1 VVTTQTNP
9 GPARRTLDILDY
21 LYILKRRK
29 GLWLALTFAG
39 LVLGVVAA
47 YILPQRYIAVGS
59 LRFLPQQVPERL
71 VPTNIVDEVN
81 QRINLMYQTIAR
93 RENLINIIKEHKLYQ
108 DRLQSQTLEDTVELM
123 RKDINIQLVRG
134 VTRGPQR
141 GSGGMAFTVA
151 FTYPERQTA
160 IQVCQQFISRFVDE
174 NIRLRSVQ
182 SVTTTEFLKEEA
194 EAAKRHLD
202 EIDSQVAAMR
212 IANSPE
218 LPEQSS
224 AMVGRLSALEAG
236 VQNLNASMSR
246 LTQAKMQ
253 LESQLSIGADRIR
266 TTEAASAV
274 ARTPTQQTSAVVR
287 NARLAAL
294 EKEISG
300 LETTLLSF
308 SVRYRPDHPDI
319 ISLEN
324 ALAKKRAE
332 QTQLRE
338 QWEAEQARIAD
349 AAKQAAANPVPS
361 TAPPNPEL
369 VKLRDTAK
377 LIQTAIQA
385 RELEMEEV
393 TKQLRDT
400 NGKIKAL
407 QAHLTLSPT
416 IQQRYSQ
423 LLQDRDIAQKNYN
436 ELSVKYQQSLLASNL
451 ESRRQG
457 EALEMLEPA
466 IAPLDP
472 NFPKRPLVIFAGLF
486 AGLALGIGLTLV
498 YEINARELRRV
509 KDIETF
515 SGLRILASIPK
526 LVDRNVIRKNR
537 IAAGLRWSAA
547 VALGCILMAGA
558 LYYHLYLRPN
568 GTTLPWEA
576 WI

>member
-1 VVTTQTNP
+1 MVTTQTNP

-123 RKDINIQLVRG
+123 RRDINIQLVRG

-246 LTQAKMQ
+246 LTQTKMQ
-253 LESQLSIGADRIR
+253 LESQLSIVEDRIR
-266 TTEAASAV
+266 STEAASAV
-274 ARTPTQQTSAVVR
+274 ARTPAQTSTVVR
-287 NARLAAL
+287 NARLSTL
-294 EKEISG
+294 EKEIAG
-300 LETTLLSF
+300 LESSLLAF
-308 SVRYRPDHPDI
+308 TVRYKPDHPDI
-319 ISLEN
+319 IALEG

-338 QWEAEQARIAD
+338 QWEAEQTRIAE
-349 AAKQAAANPVPS
+349 AAKQAAANPSPS
-361 TAPPNPEL
+361 TAPPSPEL

-377 LIQTAIQA
+377 LIQTAIQS
-385 RELEMEEV
+385 RDMEMEEV

-400 NGKIKAL
+400 NEKIKVL
-407 QAHLTLSPT
+407 QARLNLSPT
-416 IQQRYSQ
+416 LQQRYGQ

-457 EALEMLEPA
+457 EMLEMLEPA
-466 IAPLDP
+466 IAPFDP
-472 NFPKRPLVIFAGLF
+472 NFPKRPLVIIAGLL

-498 YEINARELRRV
+498 YEMNARELRRV

-515 SGLRILASIPK
+515 SGLRILASIPR
-526 LVDRNVIRKNR
+526 LIDRNIIRRNR
-537 IAAGLRWSAA
+537 IVAGLRWSAA
-547 VALGCILMAGA
+547 VVFGCILMAGA

-568 GTTLPWEA
+568 GTTLPWEG